1 MARRPQATADEEDDT
16 ATVGATVVRCSGV
29 SHVYGRSTSWFSRG
43 TDQGVRALDDVD
55 VELEAGEIVCVAGPS
70 GSGKSTLLHLVAGL
84 DTPTEGTI
92 ELCGT
97 AISGASKRHRTRL
110 RREHLGFVFQ
120 RFYLLPSQSART
132 NVALPLI
139 ELGYSGRARRERAD
153 ELLERV
159 GLGDRVTDRPGQ
171 LSGGEQQRVA
181 VARALATDPDVLL
194 ADEPTGELDSETG
207 RDVLSCLHGEAD
219 ERDRAVLLAS
229 HDEPAL
235 RVADRVL
242 RLNDGHVE
250 WRHG

>member
-1 MARRPQATADEEDDT
+1 MVGGRQTARTRSDETRRP
-16 ATVGATVVRCSGV
+16 VVVRCSGL

-43 TDQGVRALDDVD
+43 ADQGVRALDDVNL
-55 VELEAGEIVCVAGPS
+55 ELEAGEIVCVAGPS

-84 DTPTEGTI
+84 DTPTEGRI

-97 AISGASKRHRTRL
+97 AISGASKRRRTRL

-132 NVALPLI
+132 TVALPLI
-139 ELGYSGRARRERAD
+139 ELGYPGRARRERAD

-171 LSGGEQQRVA
+171 LSGGGQQRVA

-194 ADEPTGELDSETG
+194 ADEPTGELDAETG

-219 ERDRAVLLAS
+219 ERDRTVLLAS